1 MALLGVICV
10 TWSAAFTI
18 GVPLFASHVLQ
29 GNISAYG
36 LIVGAYGV
44 GNVVSNL
51 VIGSLVI
58 RRKVLV
64 LFSGKIVVGA
74 GFLLLAFAPH
84 LLVALIGSAFAAIG
98 GPMGDIMLVTMMQT
112 ELPSEQIG
120 KVFGL
125 LMLIE
130 NAGISLGLLLAVP
143 LFNLMSIPLGIAL
156 CALIMVAAGVI
167 GLLRFGVQEPVS
179 AVA

>member
-1 MALLGVICV
+1 
-10 TWSAAFTI
+10 
-18 GVPLFASHVLQ
+18 
-29 GNISAYG
+29 
-36 LIVGAYGV
+36 
-44 GNVVSNL
+44 
-51 VIGSLVI
+51 
-58 RRKVLV
+58 
-64 LFSGKIVVGA
+64 
-74 GFLLLAFAPH
+74 
-84 LLVALIGSAFAAIG
+84 LIGSAFAAVG

-143 LFNLMSIPLGIAL
+143 LFNLLSIPLGIAV

-179 AVA
+179 VVA